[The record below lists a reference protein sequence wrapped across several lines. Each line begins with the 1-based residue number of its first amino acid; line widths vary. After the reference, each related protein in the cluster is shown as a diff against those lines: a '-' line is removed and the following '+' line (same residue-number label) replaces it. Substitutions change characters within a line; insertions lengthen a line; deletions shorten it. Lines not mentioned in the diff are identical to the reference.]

1 MGSAHN
7 AFHTF
12 FLNYDLN
19 NAFIHEFRLKLFNAY
34 TAVKSIH

>member
-1 MGSAHN
+1 ML
-7 AFHTF
+7 FTF
-12 FLNYDLN
+12 KKKYDLN